1 MEEVLLRDNN
11 KLTTQIYIFFENYKS
26 GWCYLA
32 RLDVNMMLETVEKKN
47 LSGRFI
53 CCINMVE
60 IHLRNRGDDSF
71 DGSADCWQLQ
81 SH

>member
-1 MEEVLLRDNN
+1 MTHVSLLLKYDHGFVIHGNLR
-11 KLTTQIYIFFENYKS
+11 
-26 GWCYLA
+26 G
-32 RLDVNMMLETVEKKN
+32 RLDVKMMLETVEKKN

-71 DGSADCWQLQ
+71 DGSADCWQFQ

>member
-53 CCINMVE
+53 WCINMVE